1 MSTRATLLLPILV
14 LALAGCAAAPAALVS
29 PPPTTPIA
37 TAPVTPPPT
46 PPVTGETIVT
56 PPPGPSAT
64 PRATARPSPMPTL
77 GPAAFVNGVPV
88 ETFIVLPPEALE
100 NVRRIF
106 ARGQGLGR
114 DPHAFSKLGD
124 SVSSVSYYFA
134 NFDWGRYQLGVYERL
149 QPAID
154 FYAGSFA
161 RTSLA
166 ARVGA
171 HAWAVFTPGQADPTE
186 CASDEH
192 MAACEF
198 RVHNPS
204 VALIRLGTN
213 DTAPGD
219 DYERAMR
226 FAIDYCAAKG
236 VIPVLVTKSDRFEG
250 DNRHNETLRQ
260 LAAEYAVP
268 LWDFDLAAAALP
280 NRGLG
285 HDNVHLTV
293 GPDDDFTN
301 PETLT
306 FGYGLSDLTGL
317 MMLDAIRELME
328 DEE

>member
-1 MSTRATLLLPILV
+1 MSTRAAILLSFLLL
-14 LALAGCAAAPAALVS
+14 AFAGCADAPAALVS
-29 PPPTTPIA
+29 PPPTPRI
-37 TAPVTPPPT
+37 TASPVASP
-46 PPVTGETIVT
+46 PPVTAAGVAT

-64 PRATARPSPMPTL
+64 PWATARPSPTSTPNA
-77 GPAAFVNGVPV
+77 AAFVNGVPV
-88 ETFIVLPPEALE
+88 ETFIVFPPGAQE

-106 ARGQGLGR
+106 ALGQTLGR
-114 DPHAFSKLGD
+114 DPRAFSKVGD
-124 SVSSVSYYFA
+124 SISSVSYYFA
-134 NFDWGRYQLGVYERL
+134 NFDWERYHLGIYERL

-154 FYAGSFA
+154 FYAGSFERA
-161 RTSLA
+161 SLA

-171 HAWAVFTPGQADPTE
+171 HAWVVFTPGLADPE
-186 CASDEH
+186 QCASDEH

-213 DTAPGD
+213 DIAPGD

-226 FAIDYCAAKG
+226 FAIDYCAAGG

-250 DNRHNETLRQ
+250 DNRHDETLRR

-285 HDNVHLTV
+285 RDNVHLTV

-301 PETLT
+301 PATLT
-306 FGYGLSDLTGL
+306 FGYALSDLTGL
-317 MMLDAIRELME
+317 MMLDAIREVIE
-328 DEE
+328 AEE